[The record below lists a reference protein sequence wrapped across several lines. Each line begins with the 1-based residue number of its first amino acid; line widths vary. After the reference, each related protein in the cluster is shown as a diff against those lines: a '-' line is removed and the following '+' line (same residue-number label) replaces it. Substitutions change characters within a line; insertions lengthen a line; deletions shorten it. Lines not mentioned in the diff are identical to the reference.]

1 MEVRVSNVLCKE
13 IVSVIHVDTPLIE
26 SLPLTLRSGRRTFLK
41 LDAVQPTGSFKAR
54 GVGHACVEYKKRGA
68 TRFIS
73 SSGGNAGL
81 AVAFSGRRL
90 GVPVTVVVPK
100 TTSQRAKHLI
110 EMEQAEVIVH
120 GESWN
125 EANAMAQTLVDG
137 NAAFIHPFD
146 DPLLWEGH
154 ASLVDELARSGEKP
168 DAIVLS
174 VGGGG
179 LLCGVCEGLK
189 RNGWNDV
196 AIVAAET
203 RGADSYSQ
211 ALAAGKPVMLPK
223 IESIA
228 SSLGAREVCS
238 QSVDFARQFRID
250 SVVVSDAQAVAGC
263 IALVEDHRILTEPA
277 CGASVAALT
286 EKSSVLSTAKLVVVV
301 ICGGVGVN
309 YKQLLDWEAALRG

>member
-1 MEVRVSNVLCKE
+1 MHLE
-13 IVSVIHVDTPLIE
+13 TPLIE
-26 SLPLTLRSGRRTFLK
+26 SLPLSAKAGIQTFLK
-41 LDAVQPTGSFKAR
+41 LEAVQPTGSFKAR

-68 TRFIS
+68 KRLIS

-100 TTSQRAKHLI
+100 TTTPRAKRLI
-110 EMEQAEVIVH
+110 EMERAEVIVH
-120 GESWN
+120 GDSWH
-125 EANAMAQTLVDG
+125 EANAMALTLVD
-137 NAAFIHPFD
+137 ADSAFIHPFD
-146 DPLLWEGH
+146 DPLLWAGH
-154 ASLVDELARSGEKP
+154 ATLVDELARQADKP

-179 LLCGVCEGLK
+179 LLCGVCEGLT

-196 AIVAAET
+196 AVVAAET

-211 ALAAGKPVMLPK
+211 ALAAGKPVLLPA

-228 SSLGAREVCS
+228 SSLGARAVCDR
-238 QSVDFARQFRID
+238 SVEFARQLQIE
-250 SVVVSDAQAVAGC
+250 SVVVSDAQAVSGC
-263 IALVEDHRILTEPA
+263 LTLLEEHRLLTEPA

-286 EKSSVLSTAKLVVVV
+286 EKSSVLSRAKRVVVV
-301 ICGGVGVN
+301 VCGGVGVN
-309 YKQLLDWEAALRG
+309 YQQLLDWDTKFRS